1 MSKCTDD
8 SKCPEGK
15 ICNPKTGRCVSKT
28 GKIGKQTTS
37 PSPPSPRAPSPPPSP
52 RAPSPRAPSP
62 PPSPKAPALKTYKS
76 APKASTK
83 LYSDCV
89 RTYDTLTPNERKI
102 LGKYQGTDYIEINKF
117 LWDLN
122 GDFSEKEL
130 SKNQTA
136 LNLIN
141 LIKTKGVVATQDFVV
156 YRNFDY
162 CNSLRS
168 TATVKAYIE
177 LMKEKLPDEYIDFY
191 GLVSTSS
198 KRTGREDPKEQCS
211 VISATIIIPEGVKF
225 ICPEKSYENE
235 IILLPGRLT
244 KTSLNDKIFGLGVWV
259 YTPYFI

>member
-28 GKIGKQTTS
+28 GKIGKQATSPPSPPS
-37 PSPPSPRAPSPPPSP
+37 PSPPSPSPPSP
-52 RAPSPRAPSP
+52 S
-62 PPSPKAPALKTYKS
+62 PPSPKAPKKSGVLKTYKS
-76 APKASTK
+76 TPKASST

-89 RTYDTLTPNERKI
+89 KKYDTLTINEQKI
-102 LGKYQGTDYIEINKF
+102 LSKYQGTHFAEINKF
-117 LWDLN
+117 LWDLK
-122 GDFSEKEL
+122 GEFSEKEL

-136 LNLIN
+136 LELIN

-156 YRNFDY
+156 YRNFFY
-162 CNSLRS
+162 GNSKEAP
-168 TATVKAYIE
+168 TIKAYIK
-177 LMKEKLPDEYIDFY
+177 LMKEKLPDEHIDFY

-198 KRTGREDPKEQCS
+198 KRTGRENPEEDGS
-211 VISATIIIPEGVKF
+211 VVSATIIIPKDVKF

-244 KTSLNDKIFGLGVWV
+244 KTSLDDKIFGLGVWV